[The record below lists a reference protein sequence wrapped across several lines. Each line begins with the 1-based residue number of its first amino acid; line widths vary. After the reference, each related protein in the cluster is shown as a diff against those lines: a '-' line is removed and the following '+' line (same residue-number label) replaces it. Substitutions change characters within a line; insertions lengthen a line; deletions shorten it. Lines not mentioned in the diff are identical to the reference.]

1 MMIQKSKENTIF
13 NIVVTAFMAL
23 FLFMMIYPL
32 WYCLINAVSNATQVY
47 YGNVIWLP
55 KQMTMDNF
63 VAVFREKSLV
73 SGYLNTIFYTFMGT
87 VIGIFVTFT
96 AAYPLSRKDMFGRGL
111 LMKIYLL
118 PMFISG
124 GLVPTYIIV
133 KGLGLY
139 NSFWAL
145 ILPGA
150 VGVWNVVVVRTFM
163 LTSIPGELQESAML
177 DGAGNIRIFLSII
190 LPLSRPILA
199 VMIMF
204 HIVGYWN
211 TYFNAL
217 IYLKDEAK
225 FPIQLVLRKILIQND
240 IDSLISSGNVNA
252 SILEQT
258 MKAEAIKYAAIIV
271 TIAPLL
277 IIYPFF
283 EKFFEKGMVVGSLK
297 G

>member
-1 MMIQKSKENTIF
+1 M
-13 NIVVTAFMAL
+13 L
-23 FLFMMIYPL
+23 YPL
-32 WYCLINAVSNATQVY
+32 WYCLINAFSAAKEVY
-47 YGNVIWLP
+47 YGNVVWLP
-55 KQMTMDNF
+55 KGITLGNY
-63 VAVFREKSLV
+63 VAVFREKSLL
-73 SGYLNTIFYTFMGT
+73 SGYLNTIFYTFAGT

-96 AAYPLSRKDMFGRGL
+96 AAYPLSRKDMYGRNVF
-111 LMKIYLL
+111 MKLYLL

-133 KGLGLY
+133 KKLGLY
-139 NSFWAL
+139 DTFWAL

-177 DGAGNIRIFLSII
+177 DGAGNIRIFTSII
-190 LPLSRPILA
+190 IPLSRPILA
-199 VMIMF
+199 VMTMF

-217 IYLKDEAK
+217 IYLNDEAK
-225 FPIQLVLRKILIQND
+225 YPIQLVLRKILIQND
-240 IDSLISSGNVNA
+240 IDSLISSGNIST

-258 MKAEAIKYAAIIV
+258 MRAEAIKYAAIII
-271 TIAPLL
+271 TITPLL
-277 IIYPFF
+277 VIYPFF

>member
-1 MMIQKSKENTIF
+1 MVQKSRENTIF
-13 NIVVTAFMAL
+13 NIIVYTFMVI
-23 FLFMMIYPL
+23 FLFIMLYPL
-32 WYCLINAVSNATQVY
+32 WYCLINAFSAAKEVY
-47 YGNVIWLP
+47 YGNVVWLP
-55 KQMTMDNF
+55 KGITLENY
-63 VAVFREKSLV
+63 VAVFREKSLL
-73 SGYLNTIFYTFMGT
+73 SGYFNTIFYTFAGT

-96 AAYPLSRKDMFGRGL
+96 AAYPLSRKDMYGRNVF
-111 LMKIYLL
+111 MKLYLL

-133 KGLGLY
+133 KKLGLY
-139 NSFWAL
+139 DTFWAL

-177 DGAGNIRIFLSII
+177 DGAGNIRIFTSII
-190 LPLSRPILA
+190 IPLSRPILA
-199 VMIMF
+199 VMTMF

-217 IYLKDEAK
+217 IYLNDEAK
-225 FPIQLVLRKILIQND
+225 YPIQLVLRKILIQND
-240 IDSLISSGNVNA
+240 IDSLISSGNIST

-258 MKAEAIKYAAIIV
+258 MRAEAIKYAAIII
-271 TIAPLL
+271 TITPLL
-277 IIYPFF
+277 VIYPFF

>member
-1 MMIQKSKENTIF
+1 MVI
-13 NIVVTAFMAL
+13 
-23 FLFMMIYPL
+23 FLFIMLYPL
-32 WYCLINAVSNATQVY
+32 WYCLINAFSAAKEVY
-47 YGNVIWLP
+47 YGNVVWLP
-55 KQMTMDNF
+55 KGITLGNY
-63 VAVFREKSLV
+63 VAVFREKSLL
-73 SGYLNTIFYTFMGT
+73 SGYLNTIFYTFAGT

-96 AAYPLSRKDMFGRGL
+96 AAYPLSRKDMYGRNVF
-111 LMKIYLL
+111 MKLYLL

-133 KGLGLY
+133 KKLGLY
-139 NSFWAL
+139 DTFWAL

-177 DGAGNIRIFLSII
+177 DGAGNIRIFTSII
-190 LPLSRPILA
+190 IPLSRPILA
-199 VMIMF
+199 VMTMF

-217 IYLKDEAK
+217 IYLNDEAK
-225 FPIQLVLRKILIQND
+225 YPIQLVLRKILIQND
-240 IDSLISSGNVNA
+240 IDSLISSGNIST

-258 MKAEAIKYAAIIV
+258 MRAEAIKYAAIII
-271 TIAPLL
+271 TITPLL
-277 IIYPFF
+277 VIYPFF

>member
-1 MMIQKSKENTIF
+1 MVQKSRENTIF
-13 NIVVTAFMAL
+13 NIIVYTFMVI
-23 FLFMMIYPL
+23 FLFIMLYPL
-32 WYCLINAVSNATQVY
+32 WYCLINAFSAAKEVY
-47 YGNVIWLP
+47 YGNVVWLP
-55 KQMTMDNF
+55 KGITLENY
-63 VAVFREKSLV
+63 VAVFREKSLL
-73 SGYLNTIFYTFMGT
+73 SGYLNTIFYTFAGT

-96 AAYPLSRKDMFGRGL
+96 AAYPLSRKDMYGRNVF
-111 LMKIYLL
+111 MKLYLL

-133 KGLGLY
+133 KKLGLY
-139 NSFWAL
+139 DTFWAL

-177 DGAGNIRIFLSII
+177 DGAGNIRIFTSII
-190 LPLSRPILA
+190 IPLSRPILA
-199 VMIMF
+199 VMTMF

-217 IYLKDEAK
+217 IYLNDEAK
-225 FPIQLVLRKILIQND
+225 YPIQLVLRKILIQND
-240 IDSLISSGNVNA
+240 IDSLISSGNIST

-258 MKAEAIKYAAIIV
+258 MRAEAIKYAAIII
-271 TIAPLL
+271 TITPLL
-277 IIYPFF
+277 VIYPFF

>member
-1 MMIQKSKENTIF
+1 MVQKSRENTIF
-13 NIVVTAFMAL
+13 NIIVYTFMVI
-23 FLFMMIYPL
+23 FLFIMLYPL
-32 WYCLINAVSNATQVY
+32 WYCLINAFSAAKEVY
-47 YGNVIWLP
+47 YGNVVWLP
-55 KQMTMDNF
+55 KGITLENY
-63 VAVFREKSLV
+63 VAVFREKSLL
-73 SGYLNTIFYTFMGT
+73 SGYLNTIFYTFAGT

-96 AAYPLSRKDMFGRGL
+96 AAYPLSRKDMYGRNVF
-111 LMKIYLL
+111 MKLYLL

-133 KGLGLY
+133 KKLGLY
-139 NSFWAL
+139 DTFWAL

-177 DGAGNIRIFLSII
+177 DGAGNIRIFTSII
-190 LPLSRPILA
+190 IPLSRPILA
-199 VMIMF
+199 VMTMF

-217 IYLKDEAK
+217 IYLNDEAK
-225 FPIQLVLRKILIQND
+225 YPIQLVLRKILIQND
-240 IDSLISSGNVNA
+240 IDSLISSGNIST

-258 MKAEAIKYAAIIV
+258 MRAEAIKYAAIII
-271 TIAPLL
+271 TITPLL
-277 IIYPFF
+277 VIYP
-283 EKFFEKGMVVGSLK
+283 FFEKGMVVGSLK

>member
-1 MMIQKSKENTIF
+1 MVI
-13 NIVVTAFMAL
+13 
-23 FLFMMIYPL
+23 FLFIMLYPL
-32 WYCLINAVSNATQVY
+32 WYCLINAFSAAKEVY
-47 YGNVIWLP
+47 YGNVVWLP
-55 KQMTMDNF
+55 KGITLENY
-63 VAVFREKSLV
+63 VAVFREKSLL
-73 SGYLNTIFYTFMGT
+73 SGYLNTIFYTFAGT

-96 AAYPLSRKDMFGRGL
+96 AAYPLSRKDMYGRNVF
-111 LMKIYLL
+111 MKLYLL

-133 KGLGLY
+133 KKLGLY
-139 NSFWAL
+139 DTFWAL

-177 DGAGNIRIFLSII
+177 DGAGNIRIFTSII
-190 LPLSRPILA
+190 IPLSRPILA
-199 VMIMF
+199 VMTMF

-217 IYLKDEAK
+217 IYLNDEAK
-225 FPIQLVLRKILIQND
+225 YPIQLVLRKILIQND
-240 IDSLISSGNVNA
+240 IDSLISSGNIST

-258 MKAEAIKYAAIIV
+258 MRAEAIKYAAIII
-271 TIAPLL
+271 TITPLL
-277 IIYPFF
+277 VIYPFF